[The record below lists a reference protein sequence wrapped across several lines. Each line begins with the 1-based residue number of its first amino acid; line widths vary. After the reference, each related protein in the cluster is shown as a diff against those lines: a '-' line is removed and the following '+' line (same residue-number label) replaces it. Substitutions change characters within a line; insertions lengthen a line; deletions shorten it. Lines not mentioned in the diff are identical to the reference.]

1 MAARDALMKGK
12 RGPVAFFFL
21 GETLLFPH
29 LFPIVEA
36 LAKHEDVL
44 IDLWVS
50 TSAHEAL
57 LRGWMQD
64 LGPATVRLRRAS
76 GYRAVA
82 GEAGSNPE
90 LPSKSRL
97 LLGMVVPMLRTPVAV
112 VAEQT
117 SLWLPALLPLRTRFI
132 NVSHGHGSIRS
143 RESFRRR
150 AAWRIPVPS
159 AGEQKALLELGF
171 SADKVPVVGSVKSTF
186 RRSGG
191 REVRFAEQR
200 PVVLYNPHWQPHRS
214 SWWDWGP
221 RVLQQLTAQ
230 QRFNVILAP
239 HQRVIEGDPA
249 LRDVLAEAA
258 RHPHVVSD
266 VDSFA
271 MVDGSYQR
279 AADLYL
285 GDTSS
290 QVIEFLARPRP
301 CVFLNNK
308 QVQWRARPDYA
319 MWQAGEVLEQPDG
332 LVAALER
339 AITRHGDYLAAQKQ
353 LVCEWLGDTSGAP
366 ERIAG
371 HILEA
376 LSQQT
381 GERPA

>member
-1 MAARDALMKGK
+1 MASGDAVTPPL

-21 GETLLFPH
+21 GETLLIPH

-36 LAKHEDVL
+36 LARHGGVL

-50 TSAHEAL
+50 TSAHEKL
-57 LRGWMQD
+57 LRGWLDD
-64 LGPATVRLRRAS
+64 LAPATVRIRRAG
-76 GYRAVA
+76 GYQEVAAV
-82 GEAGSNPE
+82 EAGNNPP

-97 LLGMVVPMLRTPVAV
+97 LLGMALPMLRTPVAV

-132 NVSHGHGSIRS
+132 NVSHGHGTIRS

-159 AGEQKALLELGF
+159 EGEQKALLDLGF
-171 SADKVPVVGSVKSTF
+171 PASKVPIVGSVKSTF
-186 RRSGG
+186 RRSSGCAL
-191 REVRFAEQR
+191 RFAQAR
-200 PVVLYNPHWQPHRS
+200 PVVLYNAHWQPHRS

-221 RVLQQLTAQ
+221 RILQQLVEQ
-230 QRFNVILAP
+230 DRYNVILAP
-239 HQRVIEGDPA
+239 HQRLVEGDPA
-249 LRDVLAEAA
+249 LRRVLADAA

-271 MVDGSYQR
+271 TVDGSYQR
-279 AADLYL
+279 AADIYL

-290 QVIEFLARPRP
+290 QVIEFLAQPRP
-301 CVFLNNK
+301 CLFLNNK
-308 QVQWRARPDYA
+308 QVRWQDRNDYVMWR
-319 MWQAGEVLEQPDG
+319 AGEVLTTPDG

-339 AITRHGDYLAAQKQ
+339 SQAAHADYVGAQRQ
-353 LVCEWLGDTSGAP
+353 LVRAWLGDTSGAP
-366 ERIAG
+366 ERIVS

-376 LSQQT
+376 LD
-381 GERPA
+381 G